1 MADDFKYAPYQDPAL
16 KEAREHLKDKPP
28 GQKLPP
34 DEVACVDCPRG
45 LWMWVQKTAAGR
57 KHAMKGFE
65 DEAGWRCEC
74 KERSMRA
81 TYDDFGGPVE
91 PDCWVYGCGGR
102 IEAIE
107 AEKKRQYLEWLSENE
122 KANCSTD
129 KTIIAR

>member
-1 MADDFKYAPYQDPAL
+1 MAEEFKYVPYEDPAL
-16 KEAREHLKDKPP
+16 KAARPLKDTQA
-28 GQKLPP
+28 GQNLPP
-34 DEVACVDCPRG
+34 IEVACVDCPRA
-45 LWMWVQKTAAGR
+45 LWMWMRKTSPSR

-81 TYDDFGGPVE
+81 TYDSYGGAIE

-107 AEKKRQYLEWLSENE
+107 AEKKRQYLEWLSTNE
-122 KANCSTD
+122 KAVGS
-129 KTIIAR
+129 